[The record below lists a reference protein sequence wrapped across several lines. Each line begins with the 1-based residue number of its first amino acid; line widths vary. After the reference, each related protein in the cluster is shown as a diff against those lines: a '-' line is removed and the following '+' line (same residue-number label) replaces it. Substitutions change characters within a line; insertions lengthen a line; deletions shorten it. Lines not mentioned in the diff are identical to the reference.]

1 MTRHASMVL
10 LLALIAVT
18 AAPAIAQD
26 PLQAGDKARMFAACQ
41 QDDLEAP
48 PTLAGAGLRVQCW
61 EKMKIAGM
69 GDATV
74 EQNYIRA
81 IANQDSIIR
90 ADSLAKSQESST
102 KAENDRRLR
111 INEMIARGDLDG
123 AKASVDDWTR
133 ADPTNR
139 DALRADQQ
147 IRTLRNARTLK
158 YTLAAIGGILVAAIV
173 GLSVLAKRLADRH
186 KERASQRKQAADQRK
201 AMLKVIDGIG
211 RGKFY
216 TMENP
221 VFRIGAAS
229 SDKSDE
235 HNDLVLSDSAS
246 GISRFHCSVVRRDG
260 RFYLIDSSLNGTEL
274 NDELLERGEDR
285 VLADGDE
292 FTIANISRVKF
303 LLL

>member
-1 MTRHASMVL
+1 MRQTLGFVSLA
-10 LLALIAVT
+10 LLAAT
-18 AAPAIAQD
+18 ASPATAQD

-41 QDDLEAP
+41 QDDAEAP
-48 PTLAGAGLRVQCW
+48 STLAGASLRAQCW

-90 ADSLAKSQESST
+90 ADSLQKSQETST
-102 KAENDRRLR
+102 KAENDRRLK

-123 AKASVDDWTR
+123 AKVAVDDWTR

-147 IRTLRNARTLK
+147 IRHLRNARTLK
-158 YTLAAIGGILVAAIV
+158 YTLVAIGGVLIAAIV
-173 GLSVLAKRLADRH
+173 GLSVLAKKLGDRH
-186 KERASQRKQAADQRK
+186 RERVSQRKQAADQRK

-211 RGKFY
+211 RGRFY
-216 TMENP
+216 TMENN
-221 VFRIGAAS
+221 VFRIGAAN
-229 SDKSDE
+229 SDKADE
-235 HNDLVLSDSAS
+235 HNDLVLSDSAAA
-246 GISRFHCSVVRRDG
+246 ISRYHCSVMRRDG

-274 NDELLERGEDR
+274 NDELLDRGEDR
-285 VLADGDE
+285 MLADGDE
-292 FTIANISRVKF
+292 FTLANVSRVKF